1 MWVPFRL
8 LTLPV
13 RSPLPSSL
21 PPLLA
26 CSLYPSCFQDK
37 FFSDGLSS
45 GLPPQI
51 CRVMPFLPSILP
63 PSIQSF
69 SRPRESGLG
78 VLCFNLFSRSWDR
91 VTRMV
96 QSPALSCEAL
106 RLSQTATTVFFC
118 PILEHVQKRRAC
130 ARAASQSAVACL
142 DFVRGEEPLK
152 AKLNSR
158 FSLPRSLSFPS
169 ELKCLSTSIV
179 YNIICHIPASCCR
192 PTRIGVGL

>member
-1 MWVPFRL
+1 
-8 LTLPV
+8 
-13 RSPLPSSL
+13 
-21 PPLLA
+21 
-26 CSLYPSCFQDK
+26 
-37 FFSDGLSS
+37 
-45 GLPPQI
+45 
-51 CRVMPFLPSILP
+51 MPFLPSILP

-69 SRPRESGLG
+69 SRPRESGPG
-78 VLCFNLFSRSWDR
+78 VLCFNLFSRSWGR
-91 VTRMV
+91 VARIL
-96 QSPALSCEAL
+96 QSPPTSCETM
-106 RLSQTATTVFFC
+106 RLSQTATTVLLC
-118 PILEHVQKRRAC
+118 SILEHVQKRRAC

-158 FSLPRSLSFPS
+158 FFLPPALPPSLSFPS

>member
-1 MWVPFRL
+1 MGPIPAAHSAGAL
-8 LTLPV
+8 
-13 RSPLPSSL
+13 PLPSSL

-69 SRPRESGLG
+69 SRPRESGAG
-78 VLCFNLFSRSWDR
+78 GLCFNLFSRSWDR

-106 RLSQTATTVFFC
+106 RLRQTATTVLFC

-158 FSLPRSLSFPS
+158 FFLPPSFPLIS
-169 ELKCLSTSIV
+169 LRT
-179 YNIICHIPASCCR
+179 
-192 PTRIGVGL
+192 

>member
-1 MWVPFRL
+1 
-8 LTLPV
+8 
-13 RSPLPSSL
+13 
-21 PPLLA
+21 
-26 CSLYPSCFQDK
+26 
-37 FFSDGLSS
+37 
-45 GLPPQI
+45 
-51 CRVMPFLPSILP
+51 MPFLPSILP

-69 SRPRESGLG
+69 SRPRESGAG
-78 VLCFNLFSRSWDR
+78 GLCFNLFSRSWDR

-106 RLSQTATTVFFC
+106 RLRQTATTVLFC
-118 PILEHVQKRRAC
+118 SILEHVQKRRAC

-152 AKLNSR
+152 AKLNCR
-158 FSLPRSLSFPS
+158 FFPPALPPSLSFPS